1 MQEALAAGNVAGL
14 GVAFLAG
21 MIAFLSPCILP
32 VIPAYLS
39 YFSGVS
45 VDELSRNSESRSARR
60 ALLWNALLFIVG
72 FLIVFVSLGVA
83 FGAVGQFLV
92 VNRETFLRF
101 GGILLILFGL
111 YLLELLPIPAL
122 YRTAKF
128 QVTGNSR
135 FQIARSLQSFLTGLA
150 FGFAWTPCIGPILGT
165 ILFYATWAGGSTQG
179 FVLLLSFALGL
190 GVPFFLSAVA
200 LQFALPLLKRSASM
214 LQTVQRVAAG
224 VLLFT
229 GALIV
234 VGLFDDVLGLVI
246 GGWTLPI

>member
-1 MQEALAAGNVAGL
+1 MQEAVAAGNLAGL

-45 VDELSRNSESRSARR
+45 VDELTRNTGPRSARS
-60 ALLWNALLFIVG
+60 ALLWNALLFIIG
-72 FLIVFVSLGVA
+72 FLIVFVMLGVA

-92 VNRETFLRF
+92 TNRETFLRF
-101 GGILLILFGL
+101 GGVLLILFGL

-122 YRTAKF
+122 YRSAQF
-128 QVTGNSR
+128 RVRQSPR
-135 FQIARSLQSFLTGLA
+135 FRVARSLQSLLTGLA

-165 ILFYATWAGGSTQG
+165 ILFYATWAGGSAQG

-200 LQFALPLLKRSASM
+200 LQFALPFLKRSQRM
-214 LQTVQRVAAG
+214 LQVVQRVAAG
-224 VLLFT
+224 VLLVT

-234 VGLFDDVLGLVI
+234 IGLFDEVLGLVI